1 MMGQLDLGGHWNTAA
16 VGGLDL
22 DDALG
27 ASATH
32 QGAVWVLTEPNE
44 FLFFRCICVGLVE
57 HAHTHI

>member
-16 VGGLDL
+16 VGGSDL

-32 QGAVWVLTEPNE
+32 QGAVWVLTAPNK
-44 FLFFRCICVGLVE
+44 FLFFAAFV
-57 HAHTHI
+57 